1 MKNREVTHT
10 HCCRYKLNTVLQ
22 YQLVLFRT
30 ALDYELY
37 TLQYHILQRQIHERM
52 MTKIEPQDSLGKIQ
66 GHFELRHYTVGI
78 ENTEKGKKMV
88 NALIR
93 FRKDS

>member
-1 MKNREVTHT
+1 
-10 HCCRYKLNTVLQ
+10 
-22 YQLVLFRT
+22 
-30 ALDYELY
+30 
-37 TLQYHILQRQIHERM
+37 
-52 MTKIEPQDSLGKIQ
+52 MTKIEPQDSLGNIQ
-66 GHFELRHYTVGI
+66 VHFELRHYTVGI